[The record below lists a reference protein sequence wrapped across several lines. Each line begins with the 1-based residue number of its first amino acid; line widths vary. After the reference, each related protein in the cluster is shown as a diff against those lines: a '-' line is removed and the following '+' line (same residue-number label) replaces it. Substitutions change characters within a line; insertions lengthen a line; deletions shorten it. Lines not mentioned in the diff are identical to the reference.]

1 MEVEL
6 MGSETA
12 KALRARRREAAAA
25 SARLLA
31 AVDER
36 SPIGA
41 ARRERIKAAAS
52 LARRRL
58 KTLAVAH
65 QRVDEIEVEVGQALI
80 RIVDQGLSRNEAYE
94 LVGLSRHLGRRYLDL
109 ASYPRG
115 NAPTNSSAASA
126 VAEGPTPSG
135 ADGGHHGDR
144 TVADPPGRNI

>member
-1 MEVEL
+1 

-41 ARRERIKAAAS
+41 ARRERIKATAS
-52 LARRRL
+52 LARRRI
-58 KTLAVAH
+58 KALAMAQ
-65 QRVDEIEVEVGQALI
+65 QRASEIETEIGHALA

-109 ASYPRG
+109 ATYPG
-115 NAPTNSSAASA
+115 IATPTNPSSA
-126 VAEGPTPSG
+126 
-135 ADGGHHGDR
+135 R
-144 TVADPPGRNI
+144 TVADPPEMNT